1 MASAGAE
8 AYHEAN
14 ALFVDGE
21 YEASVRAYGRAL
33 EAEPNNAIYFA
44 KRAAAQ
50 MRLGNHIDAVAD
62 VSKSLKTSPDLK
74 GYLLKGEALFCAEE
88 YEAAVLAFRKA
99 LELAPDSIVA
109 RRWIRKCEVSLCDAR
124 AQT

>member
-1 MASAGAE
+1 MSA

-21 YEASVRAYGRAL
+21 YDAAVQAYGRAI
-33 EAEPNNAIYFA
+33 EAEPNNATYFA
-44 KRAAAQ
+44 KRATAQ

-62 VSKSLKTSPDLK
+62 VSKSLKISPELK
-74 GYLLKGEALFCAEE
+74 GYLLKGEALFCTEE
-88 YEAAVLAFRKA
+88 YDTAVLAFRKA

-109 RRWIRKCEVSLCDAR
+109 RRWIRKCEVSPALRR
-124 AQT
+124 AS